1 MRYGHSTLHG
11 SAVGYNV
18 SVMTESERAME
29 EAPEPARPSGPRLK
43 EALRQARIDLAE
55 RTGVIVDLRNAEIA
69 RLELLNE
76 ALDRVFADIPAEVE
90 LFDRGIVPGDPP
102 RLWIDMIAHVAMGR
116 DKRIYR
122 FLQDTR
128 YGRRVLA
135 ESGDVPEMVVAVTK
149 YVARRLVER
158 ERLLEGDS
166 ALIAQDEL
174 LRLARRRRRRWRL
187 FVAFI
192 VGLLIGATSLF
203 TLAWFVA
210 RHLGR

>member
-1 MRYGHSTLHG
+1 
-11 SAVGYNV
+11 
-18 SVMTESERAME
+18 MTESERAME
-29 EAPEPARPSGPRLK
+29 EAPEPGRPSEAGRLVAPARPAGPRLK
-43 EALRQARIDLAE
+43 EAMREARIDLAE

-76 ALDRVFADIPAEVE
+76 ALDPLFAEIPPEIE
-90 LFDRGIVPGDPP
+90 LFDRGIAPGEPP

-135 ESGDVPEMVVAVTK
+135 ESGEVPDMVAAVTK

-174 LRLARRRRRRWRL
+174 LRIARRRRRRWRL
-187 FVAFI
+187 FLAFI
-192 VGLLIGATSLF
+192 TGLVIGSATLF
-203 TLAWFVA
+203 TIAWFAA